1 MINNNNN
8 SSIINHNLS
17 SVSNNQ
23 SSSEELSEAK
33 GLRNNCDSS
42 VTSESNSV
50 ITTSSTATT
59 TTTTSCAAT
68 GLSGIGGTMPVPG
81 SVQGQNP
88 TQGLVHWMSA
98 VMAEHMTSNSH
109 HDPTAVGMHYMWNGA
124 VDVSILT
131 SLTIHNLPTLTIC
144 IGGKI
149 IRMPQLTVQ
158 WVGSG
163 FILSLCI
170 SVVSVSR
177 SILYSHKKRACS
189 PLFSFVF
196 SAFSS
201 IYNFFICFLFIYLF
215 HPNVDNQQYTHRHIS

>member
-1 MINNNNN
+1 M
-8 SSIINHNLS
+8 
-17 SVSNNQ
+17 SNNQ
-23 SSSEELSEAK
+23 SSEELSEAK

-42 VTSESNSV
+42 ITSESNSV

-124 VDVSILT
+124 VDVSIQN
-131 SLTIHNLPTLTIC
+131 SLTIHKLPTLSIC
-144 IGGKI
+144 IGGKNK
-149 IRMPQLTVQ
+149 RMPQLTDQ
-158 WVGSG
+158 CVGSG
-163 FILSLCI
+163 FIFFLRI
-170 SVVSVSR
+170 SVASASR
-177 SILYSHKKRACS
+177 SILCSHKKELVLRY
-189 PLFSFVF
+189 FHSFFQHFLPFITFLYVF
-196 SAFSS
+196 
-201 IYNFFICFLFIYLF
+201 YLFIYF
-215 HPNVDNQQYTHRHIS
+215 TRM